1 MTSLKT
7 CARILALAALPAVLP
22 SQIGLDAQREPEPR
36 MPGGKSQKEE
46 ILKLDHQKNLA
57 DAARLVELTESLK
70 ADLEKYDRYVLPI
83 PSLKKTEEIEKLAK
97 AIRGR
102 LTRY

>member
-7 CARILALAALPAVLP
+7 CARILALAAFAAVLP
-22 SQIGLDAQREPEPR
+22 SQIPVEPQREPEVR
-36 MPGGKSQKEE
+36 LPGGKSQKEE

-57 DAARLVELTESLK
+57 DAARLVELAESLK
-70 ADLEKYDRYVLPI
+70 ADLEKYDRYVLSI
-83 PSLKKTEEIEKLAK
+83 PSLKKTDEIERLAK

-102 LTRY
+102 LRRF